1 MEVGV
6 FLFRI
11 TFLGFCLHEQA
22 TGLWLKVIPYV
33 GINSKKYPFGFLL
46 SDVSKFKSSLMCA
59 FYDQRTTFY
68 SHIGINI
75 FFAIW
80 RQFLFGHP
88 NRPVRPPEQSALFG
102 FSEVPEPEPEQK
114 NRPIG
119 RYKTAT
125 EWPNRAIRRTDVQNS
140 LFGSLFSL
148 QNHNLN
154 VEAQSKQVS
163 SPFSFQQSIM
173 HISPSSS
180 LNE

>member
-1 MEVGV
+1 
-6 FLFRI
+6 
-11 TFLGFCLHEQA
+11 
-22 TGLWLKVIPYV
+22 
-33 GINSKKYPFGFLL
+33 
-46 SDVSKFKSSLMCA
+46 MCA

-68 SHIGINI
+68 SHIGIHI

-148 QNHNLN
+148 QNHSLTKLTDATLRWLCFFPARPSQ
-154 VEAQSKQVS
+154 AQRS
-163 SPFSFQQSIM
+163 SCAARGCGSHDLVRSLIATSLARDTITYYIYYYIYYVY
-173 HISPSSS
+173 IST
-180 LNE
+180 